1 MPRIWS
7 TPAMFVVTAW
17 NASMSC
23 FASAEFLYAGMAK
36 PPWSSTATPR
46 CLFVVRQDYSD
57 QREVRR
63 ALTAAEL
70 TEMKVLG
77 FVFYGEKVNQGS
89 YYSKRY
95 YNKYYNSYYHSSDHR
110 KQEDAQNHE
119 LHHEHHKG
127 ADNNEHKA

>member
-1 MPRIWS
+1 MTDKDMTDVLQELEKRYDLVLIDMPPINIVS
-7 TPAMFVVTAW
+7 DPLVISSHV
-17 NASMSC
+17 
-23 FASAEFLYAGMAK
+23 AG
-36 PPWSSTATPR
+36 

-77 FVFYGEKVNQGS
+77 FVFYGEKVTQGS

-110 KQEDAQNHE
+110 KHEDAQNHE